1 LSPREAERRSRVKR
15 ILLPEDVDMLL
26 AFAEAIARALAEKH
40 GELGIIHQEV
50 EARLRAG
57 IAAATFAIRRF
68 IAVLSAARRSQVA
81 MSYVGEARSMECP
94 TLSLAASVHS

>member
-1 LSPREAERRSRVKR
+1 MVKR
-15 ILLPEDVDMLL
+15 VLLPEDADTLL

-40 GELGIIHQEV
+40 GELGIHQEV

-57 IAAATFAIRRF
+57 IATATFAIRRY

-81 MSYVGEARSMECP
+81 MSYVAKVRSLEWLTP
-94 TLSLAASVHS
+94 SLAASVHS